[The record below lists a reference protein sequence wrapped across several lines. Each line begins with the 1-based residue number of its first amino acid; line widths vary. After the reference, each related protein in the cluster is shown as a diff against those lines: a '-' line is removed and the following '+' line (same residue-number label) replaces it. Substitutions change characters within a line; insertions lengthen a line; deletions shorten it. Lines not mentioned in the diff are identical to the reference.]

1 MNDSFR
7 NNEPLLNGRKV
18 TFGFDFCGFLDR
30 FKTDESV
37 FGLTDSVRQAFLEKP
52 GPLCLHHDLLL
63 L

>member
-7 NNEPLLNGRKV
+7 NNETIPNGRKV

-37 FGLTDSVRQAFLEKP
+37 SSLTDRPF
-52 GPLCLHHDLLL
+52 
-63 L
+63 